1 MLKNFFECFLTR
13 SGYEKNFSNSFLPI
27 WRTLP
32 PIKRKLRK
40 KKKYFNSVKS
50 SPTPHNNKKY
60 NNYHNNKLVCLFLFV
75 FITSG
80 QNGYTFSSSDSF
92 LLLMSS
98 GSCTVFQH
106 FFFKL

>member
-40 KKKYFNSVKS
+40 KKKYFNAFFQR
-50 SPTPHNNKKY
+50 
-60 NNYHNNKLVCLFLFV
+60 L
-75 FITSG
+75 ITTK
-80 QNGYTFSSSDSF
+80 NTI
-92 LLLMSS
+92 
-98 GSCTVFQH
+98 TITITN
-106 FFFKL
+106 